1 MKTELFTPLKR
12 QATRILWDLHSSKKP
27 LLITEHDQ
35 PSAYLLD
42 VADDEQMNVRMTI
55 LEGIARGE
63 QAIQNRLTST
73 DKEARRQFAKWL

>member
-12 QATRILWDLHSSKKP
+12 QAIRILADLHSSTETV
-27 LLITEHDQ
+27 LITEHDH
-35 PSAYLLD
+35 
-42 VADDEQMNVRMTI
+42 MNGRMTI

-73 DKEARRQFAKWL
+73 NDDARRQFAKWL